1 MEMEV
6 CVCRENTLVLMSPLC
21 YAVAYIFNQRFS
33 QGRVQKESRWAPKE
47 DLNGY
52 SEKNVMPQTQEVF
65 EFLLCE

>member
-1 MEMEV
+1 
-6 CVCRENTLVLMSPLC
+6 MSPLC
-21 YAVAYIFNQRFS
+21 YAVAYIFNQRVS